1 MTELLTVA
9 VDGSALGNP
18 GPAGWC
24 WYISDEHWAAGGWD
38 EATNNQG
45 ELQAVI
51 ELLATTANL
60 DTDLHIVA
68 DSQYVINSITQWMPG
83 WKKRGWKKKD
93 GKPVQNQQ
101 MMIHLDQLMAQAQ
114 QAGRKIR
121 FDWLRGHTGHELN
134 EAADQRARAVAEAFR
149 DGTVPDYGP
158 GLNSAG
164 RSSHLTASESVAQP
178 ASADRLPSGTT
189 TTQPRPGVQVTT
201 ELSHDESETII
212 ARARQA
218 QRSPQQELA
227 RLIRL
232 AMNHDYQSPPGH

>member
-101 MMIHLDQLMAQAQ
+101 MMIHLDRLMTQAQ
-114 QAGRKIR
+114 QAGRKSG
-121 FDWLRGHTGHELN
+121 LTG
-134 EAADQRARAVAEAFR
+134 
-149 DGTVPDYGP
+149 
-158 GLNSAG
+158 
-164 RSSHLTASESVAQP
+164 
-178 ASADRLPSGTT
+178 
-189 TTQPRPGVQVTT
+189 
-201 ELSHDESETII
+201 
-212 ARARQA
+212 
-218 QRSPQQELA
+218 
-227 RLIRL
+227 
-232 AMNHDYQSPPGH
+232 